1 MLGRYGGSLSSLE
14 RAEVLKRIINVANSG
29 EEMAFVLVAGKVPLP
44 VSLPVVESL
53 ASEGRNDVVQRA
65 AAAAAESLT
74 TVRDALAPEQ
84 LHSAVAEWATALCLD
99 AAGDRK
105 TVCATLDSLFAAGP
119 GDVAALAQ
127 LKVLADQ
134 ALGEGTLT
142 PSEHAVLVGNA
153 ERLVEIAPASTMVTP
168 AADTYLRAGNPNQN
182 QGTESVLRVRPDG
195 DNRSL
200 IQFDQA
206 AVAALV
212 GSGTV
217 TAARLELTIVENFDN
232 WGPSGR
238 TVDVHRLTQA
248 WTEFGATWNCGDDLE
263 PVDPNPDCPTTAW
276 AMSGQGTRPWVA
288 TPTATVTLT
297 TGLRGVVAFDVTA
310 DVQAFLSG
318 AANVGWLV
326 KRTDEGP
333 SGAVDFGARESGTPP
348 RLVLQV
354 Q

>member
-1 MLGRYGGSLSSLE
+1 LY
-14 RAEVLKRIINVANSG
+14 K
-29 EEMAFVLVAGKVPLP
+29 PLDETAPPSDEGP
-44 VSLPVVESL
+44 VSNAVEGNTVGIEPMPSGATVDDL
-53 ASEGRNDVVQRA
+53 MARIGQ
-65 AAAAAESLT
+65 LT
-74 TVRDALAPEQ
+74 DTACSALGWIGDA
-84 LHSAVAEWATALCLD
+84 
-99 AAGDRK
+99 G
-105 TVCATLDSLFAAGP
+105 VCATLMSHVEAARG
-119 GDVAALAQ
+119 GLAQ
-127 LKVLADQ
+127 GNGVIAQAAFADLLAELDFQ
-134 ALGEGTLT
+134 HDTTDTL
-142 PSEHAVLVGNA
+142 PVGANAYWLLRVNA
-153 ERLVEIAPASTMVTP
+153 EFVLSLIAPESQPTTLGVT
-168 AADTYLRAGNPNQN
+168 ADTYLRAGNPNQN
-182 QGTESVLRVRPDG
+182 QGSAMVLRVRPDG

-200 IQFDQA
+200 LRFDQA
-206 AVAALV
+206 ALAAAV

-238 TVDVHRLTQA
+238 PVDLHRLTQA
-248 WTEFGATWNCGDDLE
+248 WTELGATWNCGADLE
-263 PVDPNPDCPTTAW
+263 PGDPTPDCPTTAW
-276 AMSGQGTRPWVA
+276 AMSGPGARPWVA

-297 TGLRGVVAFDVTA
+297 NGMRGVVAFDVTA